1 MTLTPRSPFQ
11 WIAVGFKNN
20 SESFLVSKND
30 EMDDFFF
37 YFSNGTE
44 WIYSFYGHKNPILL
58 SKYKRENDDRNTLS
72 VKIEEWNLLFIEQ

>member
-44 WIYSFYGHKNPILL
+44 WIYSFYGK
-58 SKYKRENDDRNTLS
+58 
-72 VKIEEWNLLFIEQ
+72 LFIVLFII